1 MQKVIFWDVDTQVDF
16 MMHVGKLSVPG
27 AEEIIP
33 NLSRLTSFAREKSV
47 PIFGSVDYH
56 SMKDPEISE
65 NADFRETFPPH
76 CLQGTPGQEKIPAS
90 APKNPLWIESTPY
103 NPAELKKMIESHGGE
118 VIFRKQRFDVFSNR
132 NVDAVLSV
140 IDPKAIVVYGVALDV
155 CDAHAIEGF
164 LKRGKYTVYLVE
176 DAAKAIR
183 PEEGETLK
191 KDWISRGVKVVRTDD
206 VVVKNVLG
214 V

>member
-1 MQKVIFWDVDTQVDF
+1 
-16 MMHVGKLSVPG
+16 
-27 AEEIIP
+27 
-33 NLSRLTSFAREKSV
+33 
-47 PIFGSVDYH
+47 
-56 SMKDPEISE
+56 
-65 NADFRETFPPH
+65 
-76 CLQGTPGQEKIPAS
+76 
-90 APKNPLWIESTPY
+90 
-103 NPAELKKMIESHGGE
+103 MIESHGGE

-183 PEEGETLK
+183 PDEGETLK
-191 KDWISRGVKVVRTDD
+191 KDWVSRGVKVVRTDD